1 MNYHSATKA
10 LQGKLTVAI
19 ALALAILSPSCKQDN
34 GEIPNISASNTFSVA
49 SEKLYREDFSKTLS
63 KALDKS
69 VELRSLLKDEAL
81 KEFDNNTDI
90 LYHLIK
96 SKEVSPGVTVRQL
109 LLQHWDQDSA
119 EFTKLEESLPLLNIF
134 LPDFSFLGMESSREW
149 DTHSSEVAVALPSG
163 GNATTLFVKGDSVAT
178 LEAGEIPAIPT
189 VVVNTNKR
197 VRVRSSARALDG
209 GYTTF
214 SYDFLDPAFANSR
227 GQQSARAR
235 LGDLAEAIINDG
247 LRPYQENEDNNY
259 IMVAQRNEDSRYMHI
274 PELQGAFDEA
284 IKRGSLSNPR
294 TDVQRATVYYG
305 NNQAQSNK
313 EINEF
318 LYRFK
323 IAPEA
328 LHLISDDANSDPKF
342 KDVNDNWKPFD
353 VVARAEDLFRL
364 TERCWTSGSFIF
376 IFDVHTPLREGKTK
390 VSRTPIIVYPK
401 DLFLIK
407 PKVRERKSFW
417 KYRIEISVRRENLE
431 SKWVYPNRNGLK
443 ELIRIS
449 DSWNLEEQ
457 GLTKHIFISEFD
469 PTKTITKS
477 KTISSEFFVQS
488 ELSISAKLSETLGL
502 SSSASG
508 KTSKKETRTESISVV
523 YTEIADDLGT
533 IDLSF
538 YDPIFRKVESNGK
551 AELATISNG
560 TVAITVIP
568 CKGNKR

>member
-34 GEIPNISASNTFSVA
+34 GEIPNISASSTFSVA

-119 EFTKLEESLPLLNIF
+119 EFAKLEESLPLLNIF

-149 DTHSSEVAVALPSG
+149 DTHSSEVAVALPNE

-189 VVVNTNKR
+189 LVVNTNKR
-197 VRVRSSARALDG
+197 VRVSSSARSLDG
-209 GYTTF
+209 SGTSF
-214 SYDFLDPAFANSR
+214 SFAFLNPAFANTNE
-227 GQQSARAR
+227 GQSLRAFKPFV
-235 LGDLAEAIINDG
+235 ESIINRA
-247 LRPYQENEDNNY
+247 LPQETEDNNY
-259 IMVAQRNEDSRYMHI
+259 IMVTPKAGDNRYMHM
-274 PELQGAFDEA
+274 PELRGVFDEA
-284 IKRGSLSNPR
+284 RKQGSLSAPR
-294 TDVQRATVYYG
+294 LDVQRATVYYG
-305 NNQAQSNK
+305 KDEPRSNK
-313 EINEF
+313 EINEY

-323 IAPEA
+323 INPNA
-328 LHLISDDANSDPKF
+328 LGLISGPESSSDPKF
-342 KDVNDNWKPFD
+342 VGVNHEFNPIREL
-353 VVARAEDLFRL
+353 VTNIPILLSL
-364 TERCWTSGSFIF
+364 TERCWTSGGFTFMFTI
-376 IFDVHTPLREGKTK
+376 HTPLRNEKTV
-390 VSRTPIIVYPK
+390 VSSVVVPVLPK

-407 PKVRERKSFW
+407 PKVIENKSIWGW
-417 KYRIEISVRRENLE
+417 KYKMKISITAQDLE
-431 SKWVYPNRNGLK
+431 PRWVYPEENGLR
-443 ELIRIS
+443 ELVRIS
-449 DSWNLEEQ
+449 DSWDLEQQ
-457 GLTKHIFISEFD
+457 GLTKKIFISEFD
-469 PTKTITKS
+469 PTITTTKNKTLA
-477 KTISSEFFVQS
+477 SEFFVQS
-488 ELSISAKLSETLGL
+488 EFSINKMLKESLGL
-502 SSSASG
+502 SGSG
-508 KTSKKETRTESISVV
+508 KISNKETRTESITIT
-523 YTEIADDLGT
+523 YTDVADDLGT

-538 YDPIFRKVESNGK
+538 YDPIFRKFEANGK